1 MSVTPSSLWATRG
14 AYMAYVEVEG
24 VQVHYVEHGAAGPG
38 VRTVVLVHGFP
49 VDHRIMVGAFEPVF
63 ADRPGWRRLYVDL
76 PGMGRTTAPD
86 VASTDDVFRIL
97 RGAVAA
103 LVPEGP
109 YAVVGQSYGGYL
121 ARGLAAADPERV
133 AGLAAVVTV
142 VEPRHELRRLPE
154 RQVLV
159 RDPALAERVGA
170 EALEAEEI
178 LVVQT
183 DETWR
188 RMRQDIDPGLA
199 AADPVVT
206 VRIEASYGGTFPVEA
221 ASFEKPALILVGR
234 QDSVTGY
241 RDAWGLV
248 EHYPRAT
255 FAVLD
260 RAGHGLDLE
269 QRGLF
274 EALVGEWLD
283 RVAEADAGAGVRLA
297 VSSTRS

>member
-1 MSVTPSSLWATRG
+1 
-14 AYMAYVEVEG
+14 MAYVEVEG
-24 VQVHYVEHGAAGPG
+24 VRVHYVEHGAAGPG

-49 VDHRIMVGAFEPVF
+49 VDHRIMTGAFERVF
-63 ADRPGWRRLYVDL
+63 AGRPGWRRVYVDL
-76 PGMGRTTAPD
+76 PGMGRTAAPD
-86 VASTDDVFRIL
+86 VGSTDDVFRIL
-97 RGAVAA
+97 RGTVEA
-103 LVPEGP
+103 LVPEGA
-109 YAVVGQSYGGYL
+109 YVVVGQSYGGYL

-133 AGLAAVVTV
+133 TGLAAVVTV
-142 VEPRHELRRLPE
+142 VEPRHELRQLPE

-159 RDPALAERVGA
+159 RDPALTERFGA
-170 EALEAEEI
+170 GVLEAEEV

-183 DETWR
+183 EETWER
-188 RMRQDIDPGLA
+188 ARQEVDPGLA

-206 VRIEASYGGTFPVEA
+206 ARIEASYGGTFPVEA
-221 ASFEKPALILVGR
+221 TPFDKPTLILVGR

-260 RAGHGLDLE
+260 RAGHALDLE

-274 EALVGEWLD
+274 EAFVGEWLD
-283 RVAEADAGAGVRLA
+283 RVEEARPAA
-297 VSSTRS
+297 

>member
-1 MSVTPSSLWATRG
+1 
-14 AYMAYVEVEG
+14 MAYVEVDG
-24 VQVHYVEHGAAGPG
+24 IRVHYVEHGPPAGSG
-38 VRTVVLVHGFP
+38 VTTAVMIHGFP
-49 VDHRIMVGAFEPVF
+49 LDHRIMTGAFEPVF
-63 ADRPGWRRLYVDL
+63 AGRQGEPDRPGWRRLYLDL

-86 VASTDDVFRIL
+86 VASTDDIFRIL
-97 RGAVAA
+97 RGTVAA

-142 VEPRHELRRLPE
+142 VEARHGLRRLPE

-159 RDPALAERVGA
+159 RDPALAERVGT

-183 DETWR
+183 EETWEWA
-188 RMRQDIDPGLA
+188 RQDVDAGLA
-199 AADPVVT
+199 AADPVV
-206 VRIEASYGGTFPVEA
+206 VARVEASYTGTFPVEPVP
-221 ASFEKPALILVGR
+221 FEKPALIVVGR

-241 RDAWGLV
+241 RDAWELV
-248 EHYPRAT
+248 ENYPRAT

-260 RAGHGLDLE
+260 RAGHALDIE

-283 RVAEADAGAGVRLA
+283 RVAEAHPA
-297 VSSTRS
+297 

>member
-1 MSVTPSSLWATRG
+1 
-14 AYMAYVEVEG
+14 MAYVEVDG
-24 VQVHYVEHGAAGPG
+24 VRVSYVEHGPPAGPG
-38 VRTVVLVHGFP
+38 VTTAVMVHGFEL
-49 VDHRIMVGAFEPVF
+49 DHRVMTGALEPVF
-63 ADRPGWRRLYVDL
+63 ARRQSWRRVYVDL
-76 PGMGRTTAPD
+76 PGMGSTTAPD

-121 ARGLAAADPERV
+121 ARGLTAADPERV
-133 AGLAAVVTV
+133 VGLTAVVAV
-142 VEPRHELRRLPE
+142 VEPRHELRQVPAH
-154 RQVLV
+154 QVLV
-159 RDPALAERVGA
+159 RDPALAARVGA
-170 EALEAEEI
+170 AALEADDG

-183 DETWR
+183 EETWEAT
-188 RMRQDIDPGLA
+188 RQQIDPGLA

-206 VRIEASYGGTFPVEA
+206 ARVAAHYAGTFPVEPA
-221 ASFEKPALILVGR
+221 PFGKPVLIVVGR

-260 RAGHGLDLE
+260 RAGHALTIE

-283 RVAEADAGAGVRLA
+283 RVEEAAAPAPAGV
-297 VSSTRS
+297 SSPRPPARAT

>member
-1 MSVTPSSLWATRG
+1 
-14 AYMAYVEVEG
+14 MAYVEVDG
-24 VQVHYVEHGAAGPG
+24 VQVHYVEHGPAGPG
-38 VRTVVLVHGFP
+38 VATAVLVHGFP
-49 VDHRIMVGAFEPVF
+49 VDHRIMTGSFEAVF
-63 ADRPGWRRLYVDL
+63 AERQGWRRVYVDL
-76 PGMGRTTAPD
+76 PGMGRTAAPD
-86 VASTDDVFRIL
+86 VGSTDDVFRIL
-97 RGAVAA
+97 RGTVEA
-103 LVPEGP
+103 LVPEGA
-109 YAVVGQSYGGYL
+109 YVVVGQSYGGYL
-121 ARGLAAADPERV
+121 ARGLVAADPERV

-142 VEPRHELRRLPE
+142 VEPRHELRQLPG

-170 EALEAEEI
+170 EAIAAEEI

-183 DETWR
+183 DETWER
-188 RMRQDIDPGLA
+188 ARQEADPGLA

-206 VRIEASYGGTFPVEA
+206 ARIEAAYAGAFPVEA
-221 ASFEKPALILVGR
+221 VPFDKPTLVLVGR

-241 RDAWGLV
+241 REAWDLV

-283 RVAEADAGAGVRLA
+283 RVEEALPV
-297 VSSTRS
+297 

>member
-1 MSVTPSSLWATRG
+1 
-14 AYMAYVEVEG
+14 MAYVEVDG
-24 VQVHYVEHGAAGPG
+24 VSVHYVEHGSGTPGAA
-38 VRTVVLVHGFP
+38 TAVLVHGFP
-49 VDHRIMVGAFEPVF
+49 VDHRIMTGAFEPVF
-63 ADRPGWRRLYVDL
+63 AERPGWRRLYVDL
-76 PGMGRTTAPD
+76 PGMGRTEAPD

-97 RGAVAA
+97 RGTVEA

-109 YAVVGQSYGGYL
+109 YVVVGQSYGGYL

-142 VEPRHELRRLPE
+142 VEPRHELRQLPV

-159 RDPALAERVGA
+159 RDPGLAERVGA
-170 EALEAEEI
+170 EALGAEEI

-183 DETWR
+183 EETWQATR
-188 RMRQDIDPGLA
+188 RQVDPGLA

-206 VRIEASYGGTFPVEA
+206 ARIEGSYAGTFAVEPA
-221 ASFEKPALILVGR
+221 PFERPALVVVGR

-241 RDAWGLV
+241 RDAWELV

-260 RAGHGLDLE
+260 RAGHALNIE

-274 EALVGEWLD
+274 EALVSEWLD
-283 RVAEADAGAGVRLA
+283 RVEEEAGAQRHALSGQA
-297 VSSTRS
+297 